1 MPSLNNDP
9 LRGSES
15 PDRSP
20 VQEMPT
26 SRLSR
31 IWMSLRLLH
40 NRWPSLRK
48 VSSAILLAGGLLFMI
63 RALRG
68 QIAELAS
75 TAIAVP
81 AWAYPAL
88 TLLATLTTLVT
99 AALHAV
105 VVASETM
112 TPIDRARV
120 RYAYAVS
127 QLARY
132 VPGKVF
138 GVILETQMLAPSLSL
153 RRVVSATLLQ
163 TLLIYAW
170 ASVVAIAL
178 LTALATGSARPVALA
193 PTALALLWIAQRNRW
208 LDRLKFVLKSRDSD
222 SDGPLIATAQSRRCA
237 LESSMLLVL
246 QWIPFFCIWI
256 ILVGPSQ
263 GIAAALWLGASYLLA
278 SMGGSLLVLV
288 PSGLIVREAAF
299 VWLGG
304 LGPYDLTASM
314 LVAWAV
320 IVRLALTLADLL
332 TVPLLW
338 AANRKRAQK

>member
-1 MPSLNNDP
+1 ML
-9 LRGSES
+9 
-15 PDRSP
+15 
-20 VQEMPT
+20 
-26 SRLSR
+26 
-31 IWMSLRLLH
+31 
-40 NRWPSLRK
+40 
-48 VSSAILLAGGLLFMI
+48 SAILLTGGVLFMI

-68 QIAELAS
+68 QFAELAS

-81 AWAYPAL
+81 VWAYPAL

-105 VVASETM
+105 VVAGNS
-112 TPIDRARV
+112 PAPVDRARV
-120 RYAYAVS
+120 RYAYAAS
-127 QLARY
+127 QLARFL
-132 VPGKVF
+132 PGKVF
-138 GVILETQMLAPSLSL
+138 GVILETQMLAPALSL
-153 RRVVSATLLQ
+153 RRVVVATLLQ

-170 ASVVAIAL
+170 ASVVSIVTLAAL
-178 LTALATGSARPVALA
+178 TTGSARPIALA
-193 PTALALLWIAQRNRW
+193 PAALALLWIALRNRW
-208 LDRLKFVLKSRDSD
+208 IDRLRLKLTLRESD
-222 SDGPLIATAQSRRCA
+222 PDGTGSATTQSRTYA
-237 LESSMLLVL
+237 LEASVLLVL

-299 VWLGG
+299 VLLGG
-304 LGPYDLTASM
+304 FGPYGLPASM

-320 IVRLALTLADLL
+320 LVRLALTLADLL

-338 AANRKRAQK
+338 AAARKQPQK